1 MGRYSKELTKK
12 SFALTTSPELL
23 SLWSET
29 LRGGSVLE
37 MWMDGNLG
45 YNVRPEVRK
54 GQEGVRVSVGCGD
67 IGIPLV

>member
-1 MGRYSKELTKK
+1 
-12 SFALTTSPELL
+12 
-23 SLWSET
+23 
-29 LRGGSVLE
+29 

-45 YNVRPEVRK
+45 YNVRPEARK